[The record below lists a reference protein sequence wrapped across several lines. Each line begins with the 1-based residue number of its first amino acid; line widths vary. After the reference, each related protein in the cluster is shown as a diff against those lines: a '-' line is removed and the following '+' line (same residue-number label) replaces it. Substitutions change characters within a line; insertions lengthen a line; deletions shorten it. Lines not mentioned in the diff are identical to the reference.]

1 MPSQMKALSFRSAA
15 TASIHAQTK
24 RSIRKAMAM
33 TSLDIFS
40 YGGVGNG
47 STDTTPALRKA
58 VADAYSKGIRTI
70 TFGLGRFVFN
80 TPPDPIVCG
89 MHIKGVNRPETM
101 LIRNYSADQRKVF
114 LEWRGGISAKETD
127 ESEFKG
133 RSVRQFSQKEEI
145 AHGDRTGWL
154 RTQSNANQSP
164 SQIPC

>member
-1 MPSQMKALSFRSAA
+1 MKALSFRAAA
-15 TASIHAQTK
+15 TASVHAQTK

-33 TSLDIFS
+33 TSVDISS

-58 VADAYSKGIRTI
+58 VADTYSKGIRTI

-80 TPPDPIVCG
+80 TPPDPILCG

-114 LEWRGGISAKETD
+114 LEWRGGISAKETG
-127 ESEFKG
+127 E
-133 RSVRQFSQKEEI
+133 RS
-145 AHGDRTGWL
+145 L
-154 RTQSNANQSP
+154 RAEVCGNFLRRRK
-164 SQIPC
+164 

>member
-1 MPSQMKALSFRSAA
+1 MKALSFRAAA
-15 TASIHAQTK
+15 TASVHAQTK
-24 RSIRKAMAM
+24 RSKAMAM
-33 TSLDIFS
+33 TSVDISS

-80 TPPDPIVCG
+80 TPPDPILCG

-114 LEWRGGISAKETD
+114 LEWRGGISAKETG
-127 ESEFKG
+127 ESESKG
-133 RSVRQFSQKEEI
+133 GSVRQFSQKEEI

-154 RTQSNANQSP
+154 TTQSIANPSP
-164 SQIPC
+164 SRIPC

>member
-1 MPSQMKALSFRSAA
+1 MKALSFRAAA
-15 TASIHAQTK
+15 TASVHAQTK

-33 TSLDIFS
+33 TSVDISS

-80 TPPDPIVCG
+80 TPPDPILCG

-114 LEWRGGISAKETD
+114 LEWRGGISAKETG
-127 ESEFKG
+127 ESESKG
-133 RSVRQFSQKEEI
+133 GSVRQFSQKEEI

-154 RTQSNANQSP
+154 TTQSIANPSP
-164 SQIPC
+164 SRIPC

>member
-1 MPSQMKALSFRSAA
+1 MPSQMKALSFRAAA

-33 TSLDIFS
+33 IDISS

-80 TPPDPIVCG
+80 TPPNPIVCG

-101 LIRNYSADQRKVF
+101 LYTQLLCYQRKVF
-114 LEWRGGISAKETD
+114 LEWRGRISAKETD
-127 ESEFKG
+127 ESESKG
-133 RSVRQFSQKEEI
+133 GSVRQFSQKEEI
-145 AHGDRTGWL
+145 VHGDRTGWL
-154 RTQSNANQSP
+154 GRHQSQ
-164 SQIPC
+164 